1 MKTFSLRLFTA
12 LALVVA
18 LLFTGSSLLTTGSA
32 QTRRQPAR
40 KPLTGTAL
48 FVVSSNSEPGETPE
62 YGMDALVILNRGKYI
77 DPVGEADSSAMK
89 PFAEKYFKAGNKY
102 RVLFGGGE
110 VGSAIVKSYGEGC
123 NTIHS
128 TISVESSAKIG
139 GHIKGLATNSETLGK
154 KASSR
159 RALTQA
165 ERAGVMTLAKNIYRQ
180 HKTSNALMRSLQ
192 VNNLTATDLDGDG
205 KFEIVG
211 DFQIAA
217 DSTSTEGPRR
227 DLFLIATPSGAG
239 YKAELAEFQSYR
251 MNSGFGRGVG
261 FVDQLDMDGD
271 GQAEVVT
278 VDQGFDGYGYSIYK
292 KQGGRWRMVYSV
304 MGDAC

>member
-1 MKTFSLRLFTA
+1 MKTFSLRPFTA
-12 LALVVA
+12 FVLVV
-18 LLFTGSSLLTTGSA
+18 SLLLVATSFTISSA
-32 QTRRQPAR
+32 QTRKRPAT
-40 KPLTGTAL
+40 KPIAGTVL
-48 FVVSSNSEPGETPE
+48 FVISNHNEPGETPE
-62 YGMDALVILNRGKYI
+62 YGMDALVILSRGKYI
-77 DPVGEADSSAMK
+77 DPVGEADSSTMK
-89 PFAEKYFKAGNKY
+89 PFAEKYFQAGNRY

-110 VGSAIVKSYGEGC
+110 VGTATVKSSDEGC

-128 TISVESSAKIG
+128 RVNVESSAKISG
-139 GHIKGLATNSETLGK
+139 QIRGLATNSETLGK

-165 ERAGVMTLAKNIYRQ
+165 ERASVMTLVKNIYRQ
-180 HKTSNALMRSLQ
+180 HKTSAALMRSLQ

-205 KFEIVG
+205 KLEVVG
-211 DFQIAA
+211 DFKIAGG
-217 DSTSTEGPRR
+217 STEGPRR
-227 DLFLIATPSGAG
+227 DLFLIATPDGAG

-261 FVDQLDMDGD
+261 FADQLDIDNDGTS
-271 GQAEVVT
+271 EVVT
-278 VDQGFDGYGYSIYK
+278 VNEGFDGYGYSIYK

>member
-1 MKTFSLRLFTA
+1 MKTFSLRLFSA
-12 LALVVA
+12 FVLIV
-18 LLFTGSSLLTTGSA
+18 SLLLVATSFTVGSA
-32 QTRRQPAR
+32 QTRKRPAT
-40 KPLTGTAL
+40 KPTTRTVL
-48 FVVSSNSEPGETPE
+48 FVVSNNSEPGETPE

-77 DPVGEADSSAMK
+77 DPVGEGDSNAMK
-89 PFAEKYFKAGNKY
+89 PFAEKYFQAGNKY
-102 RVLFGGGE
+102 RVLFGGGQ
-110 VGSAIVKSYGEGC
+110 VGTATVKSSEEGC

-128 TISVESSAKIG
+128 RVNVESSAKIS
-139 GHIKGLATNSETLGK
+139 GHIRGLATNSETLGK

-165 ERAGVMTLAKNIYRQ
+165 ERADVMTLVKNIYRQ
-180 HKTSNALMRSLQ
+180 HKTSNALIGSLQ

-205 KFEIVG
+205 QFEVVG
-211 DFQIAA
+211 DFQIGG
-217 DSTSTEGPRR
+217 SSTEGLRR
-227 DLFLIATPSGAG
+227 DLFLIATVSGAG

-261 FVDQLDMDGD
+261 FLDQLDIDGD

-278 VDQGFDGYGYSIYK
+278 FNEGFDGYGYSIYK